1 MDKYERKERDDK
13 HDGDKDK
20 DKDKDKVRGGI
31 RDFKSDKANKA
42 KGQDDWLGR
51 GIKKKGRGAGLLLH
65 LHPVA

>member
-42 KGQDDWLGR
+42 KGQDD
-51 GIKKKGRGAGLLLH
+51 
-65 LHPVA
+65 